1 MRHRLDGKRI
11 AIMVED
17 GFEQLELTE
26 PKKALEKAGAQV
38 DIVSPARH
46 KVKGWNSVDWG
57 DKFAVDMP
65 VARAEARIYDGL
77 LLPGGVMSPDKLRI
91 NRDALR
97 LVKGFFDAGKPVA
110 AICHGPATLIDAG
123 VVVGRTLTSHRS
135 IAADLKNAGARWID
149 EETVNDGGLVTS
161 RTPEDLPA
169 FIAVMIEAFA
179 SGRASATRA
188 A

>member
-1 MRHRLDGKRI
+1 MAQRLDGKRF

-17 GFEQLELTE
+17 GFEQLELTV

-38 DIVSPARH
+38 DIVSPVRH

-57 DKFAVDMP
+57 DKFEVDVP
-65 VARAEARIYDGL
+65 LIKAEARSYDGL
-77 LLPGGVMSPDKLRI
+77 VLPGGVMSPDKLRI

-97 LVKGFFDAGKPVA
+97 FVKGFFDAGKPVA

-123 VVVGRTLTSHRS
+123 VVAGRTLTSHQS
-135 IAADLKNAGARWID
+135 IATDLKNAGARWID

-161 RTPEDLPA
+161 RTPDDLPA
-169 FIAVMIEAFA
+169 FVFVMIESFG